1 MRLLRANCEDVIM
14 IPTTHRALVGV
25 TLLVLSSAP
34 ALAQQADI
42 PLPPFMPGAPAPD
55 LSVLPPA
62 PIVEQVVR
70 APAAHRQHT
79 VMKGDTFW
87 TLAKAYY
94 GKGAEWKVIAD
105 ANPAA
110 KAKGLVVGSMIV
122 VP

>member
-1 MRLLRANCEDVIM
+1 MVTLS
-14 IPTTHRALVGV
+14 HRALAGAALFVV
-25 TLLVLSSAP
+25 CVVP
-34 ALAQQADI
+34 AVAQDADV
-42 PLPPFMPGAPAPD
+42 PLPPFIEGAPPPD

-70 APAAHRQHT
+70 GPAVQRQHT

-94 GKGAEWKVIAD
+94 GKGADWKMIAD
-105 ANPAA
+105 ANPET
-110 KAKGLVVGSMIV
+110 KAKGLVVGSVIV